1 MTGRDGTGRTKD
13 PDSSTARASRG
24 NNRRQLSPSAGRGR
38 VSAAASFQTL
48 RCTRALTARN
58 THSPPAPPA
67 SYKASADRGTGR
79 RMQGPGE
86 RRVELTDT
94 PTSMLP
100 GISRKRKMR
109 SKFDDSL
116 DSASRKTYRISLR
129 SSSLGEPRHPSLK
142 VLLQRF
148 VVVSGRGLSNPT
160 QPTHRLRFT
169 HRSWWFRR

>member
-1 MTGRDGTGRTKD
+1 MIGRGKRRRQGGRSVRPSVRPSISPLSSYYCSMISRVVLQQLTDRLIDGTGRTKD

-109 SKFDDSL
+109 SKF
-116 DSASRKTYRISLR
+116 
-129 SSSLGEPRHPSLK
+129 
-142 VLLQRF
+142 
-148 VVVSGRGLSNPT
+148 
-160 QPTHRLRFT
+160 
-169 HRSWWFRR
+169 